1 MDLRE
6 VVANQSEPDYVN
18 KHSAAFDRIRRTLD
32 YIHLN
37 LSSPLLLDDI
47 AQQSCWSR
55 WQLQRVFQA
64 QTGLTVANYVR
75 ELKLSQAAEQL
86 LDTKIR
92 VIDIG
97 LGLGFHS
104 EISFSR
110 SFKHRFGVSP
120 SQYRKR
126 GKRVGIKKPIQVSE
140 TASAAHKGHQNFVEV
155 HIDEK
160 DSFCIQGL
168 TSEISGL
175 FSSTQDFVHKVPE
188 MWSHLTNVMTIANH
202 VNERIGVVDV
212 TQASSDGTNIHY
224 WAGIGR
230 QHEQALSARCCRD
243 TQSLLHVLTVPK
255 QTYAVV
261 KHCGPITHL
270 RHTLMW
276 FLLHW
281 LPESGYCGVDG
292 YELEIYPKDY
302 DSKDDDAEMEYWL
315 PIIKA

>member
-1 MDLRE
+1 MRE
-6 VVANQSEPDYVN
+6 VVANQSEPDYVH

-86 LDTKIR
+86 LDTKTR

-126 GKRVGIKKPIQVSE
+126 GKRVGIKKPIQVSDTVNASE
-140 TASAAHKGHQNFVEV
+140 TDNQNFVEV
-155 HIDEK
+155 RIDERE
-160 DSFCIQGL
+160 SFCIQGL

-188 MWSHLTNVMTIANH
+188 IWSNLTH
-202 VNERIGVVDV
+202 VLTTPNDVEEWLGVVDV
-212 TQASSDGTNIHY
+212 TQAWSDGTNIHY
-224 WAGIGR
+224 WAGLELNYE
-230 QHEQALSARCCRD
+230 HAFCV
-243 TQSLLHVLTVPK
+243 QSYRPDRPWHRLTVPK

-261 KHCGPITHL
+261 KHCGPIEHL
-270 RHTLMW
+270 RHTLLW

-292 YELEIYPKDY
+292 YELEIYPKAY
-302 DSKDDDAEMEYWL
+302 DSQDADAEMEYWL